1 MTKKLNEKT
10 VFALVLAVVSLITVF
25 SVFSLTNS
33 TMLTKTVITCIILA
47 PTIFAWNKLL
57 K

>member
-47 PTIFAWNKLL
+47 PTLFAWYKLL